1 MVKCFLFVCVVASA
15 LFLQSVSLANSSSS
29 SSSVEEDD
37 TESHHSDETRAASQ
51 FIYSNEDDDESE
63 EYDDDHD
70 DHEKKFSYQQREKP
84 EQEAFSLMKAKR
96 MLLPN
101 FNIPKALFF
110 THNSLRTQP
119 LMTKHTSQ
127 TSAQQQQQQQQQ
139 QQHVKRENEINS
151 IRKGPWK
158 KPYFVGR
165 K

>member
-29 SSSVEEDD
+29 SSVEEDD
-37 TESHHSDETRAASQ
+37 TESHHSDETRLASQ

-63 EYDDDHD
+63 EYDDD

-139 QQHVKRENEINS
+139 QHVKRENEINS